1 MLLLADKSRNNV
13 LDKYNRSYI
22 DIALITGTDILI
34 ACAYSLISAQTRD
47 IVGIP
52 WLLMVFILFGS
63 WFYTSLIKWILTPFF
78 KGFDSFS
85 DLEFPP
91 FAHYL
96 ALDEKLGIIQS
107 KSVFS
112 HVFRLFFASLYS
124 LPALYGMIW
133 CIGELDQ
140 FWTIFF
146 TYRGFVAVCTFAYYL
161 ILITVDCLDL
171 PTGVELNFTPSFKLT
186 CSKPKP
192 KELPVAD
199 IIIDV
204 TAVAEPVDDVPVD
217 TELQSIVI

>member
-1 MLLLADKSRNNV
+1 MILLTDKGRNNV
-13 LDKYNRSYI
+13 LDKYNRSYFE
-22 DIALITGTDILI
+22 IALIAGADVLI
-34 ACAYSLISAQTRD
+34 ACSYSLAQTRY
-47 IVGIP
+47 IAGIP
-52 WLLMVFILFGS
+52 LMLMAFVLFGN
-63 WFYTSLIKWILTPFF
+63 WCYTTVTKWILTPFF

-91 FAHYL
+91 LAHYL

-112 HVFRLFFASLYS
+112 HVFRLVFASLYS
-124 LPALYGMIW
+124 LPALYGMVW
-133 CIGELDQ
+133 CIGQLHQ

-146 TYRGFVAVCTFAYYL
+146 TYRVYVAACTLFYYL
-161 ILITVDCLDL
+161 ILSSIDWLDL
-171 PTGVELNFTPSFKLT
+171 PTGVEYDFSPAFKFT

-199 IIIDV
+199 IIVDV
-204 TAVAEPVDDVPVD
+204 TAVAEPVHDAPVD